1 MVVFPGTVVPLTIRR
16 EASLK
21 LLDASLPESKVIGLI
36 TQRDA
41 TKDDPTPEDLYKVG
55 TAGNVIKLLR
65 QPDETILIHPSAL
78 FFKDPTVQM
87 HLHAEYPAS
96 TGGLSYTSQNI
107 WLRLYGPGRVKAKA
121 LTPRLGQ
128 P

>member
-1 MVVFPGTVVPLTIRR
+1 VVPLTIRR

-55 TAGNVIKLLR
+55 TAGNVIKLLP
-65 QPDETILIHPSAL
+65 QPDETILIIVQILQRIEIGRFVLTHPFLKAEIRVLESSA
-78 FFKDPTVQM
+78 PP
-87 HLHAEYPAS
+87 AESKQWEAEIKNLLK
-96 TGGLSYTSQNI
+96 TQ
-107 WLRLYGPGRVKAKA
+107 
-121 LTPRLGQ
+121 
-128 P
+128 